1 MLKLAKIAGYA
12 LLVPLGLAAAGITAT
27 IGWRPFLGPKAR
39 PLTDRKFQ
47 AAPERLQ
54 RGTYFVEH
62 VAGCMECHSPHDW
75 SKHDAPIPEGMKG
88 AGTIFPLKG
97 LPGRLVAPN
106 LTPDPETGAGT
117 WSDDQLAR
125 AIREG
130 VGHDGRAL
138 FPLMPYQRFRE
149 MSDED
154 LASVIV
160 YLRSLQPVRNPL
172 PKSEIIFPVK
182 YLIRNVPQ
190 PVLQPVSAPGPNAG
204 ALSRGRY
211 QTQMASCIEC
221 HTPKDEH
228 GQPIPGLEF
237 GGGFILEGPW
247 GRVASANITSDPAGI
262 SYYTREMFIQTIRT
276 GTVGGVRELAPIMPW
291 HVFRGMTDEDLSLI
305 FTYLQSVKP
314 VHHSVDNTE
323 QPTYCRLCRNMHG
336 LGERN

>member
-106 LTPDPETGAGT
+106 LTPDPETGA
-117 WSDDQLAR
+117 
-125 AIREG
+125 
-130 VGHDGRAL
+130 GHDGRAL